1 MTASLFTMTGCLDM
15 EPVSSITDKNMWE
28 SEGQFSSFVYGVH
41 SRLRENS
48 FNMFVLGELRSDIY
62 NPSTGWTGESN
73 KVEEIT
79 SNILS
84 QERPGL
90 SNFAGL
96 YSNINQINLFISKA
110 ADTNLLKEADKAY
123 IETYYGR
130 PSWRD
135 CDRNHSVIISHH
147 GNGSGLC

>member
-1 MTASLFTMTGCLDM
+1 MKNKIISLAIMTASLFTMTGCLDM
-15 EPVSSITDKNMWE
+15 DPVSSITDKNMWE
-28 SEGQFSSFVYGVH
+28 SEGQFTSFVYGVH
-41 SRLRENS
+41 SRLRANS
-48 FNMFVLGELRSDIY
+48 FNMFILGELRSDIY

-96 YSNINQINLFISKA
+96 YSNINQINLFIS
-110 ADTNLLKEADKAY
+110 
-123 IETYYGR
+123 
-130 PSWRD
+130 
-135 CDRNHSVIISHH
+135 
-147 GNGSGLC
+147 

>member
-1 MTASLFTMTGCLDM
+1 MKDSLLHLC
-15 EPVSSITDKNMWE
+15 I
-28 SEGQFSSFVYGVH
+28 GVH

-90 SNFAGL
+90 SNFAG
-96 YSNINQINLFISKA
+96 YIVIS
-110 ADTNLLKEADKAY
+110 T
-123 IETYYGR
+123 R
-130 PSWRD
+130 
-135 CDRNHSVIISHH
+135 
-147 GNGSGLC
+147 

>member
-1 MTASLFTMTGCLDM
+1 MKNKIISLAIMTASLFTMTGCLDM

-28 SEGQFSSFVYGVH
+28 SEGQFTSFVYGVH

-110 ADTNLLKEADKAY
+110 ADTNLWG
-123 IETYYGR
+123 IERSGFFNGR
-130 PSWRD
+130 EKWAKGFENQR
-135 CDRNHSVIISHH
+135 V
-147 GNGSGLC
+147 